1 MSEVVFYEKPGCITN
16 ARQKRLLAAHG
27 HRLVVRDLL
36 AEPWTAARLRQFF
49 GERPVSEWFNPSAP
63 SVRDGQIA
71 TDALG
76 PEQALAMMLTDPILI
91 RRPLLET
98 AAGRCAGFAPGAV
111 LDALGIQFPV
121 SQATDACSRTHHAD
135 WAGHGTDDV
144 PPTGSCRN
152 EASG

>member
-36 AEPWTAARLRQFF
+36 AESWTAARLRQFF
-49 GERPVSEWFNPSAP
+49 GERPVSERFNPSAP
-63 SVRDGQIA
+63 PVRDGQIA
-71 TDALG
+71 TDVLG
-76 PEQALAMMLTDPILI
+76 PEQALEMMLADPILI

-98 AAGRCAGFAPGAV
+98 AAGRCAGFAPGVV
-111 LDALGIQFPV
+111 LDALGIQFPI
-121 SQATDACSRTHHAD
+121 SDTIDACSRNHDSGWT
-135 WAGHGTDDV
+135 GHGAEDMS
-144 PPTGSCRN
+144 PTGSCRH